1 MNTIKRRVTLRVCMF
16 CGHRWRYKKCLRV
29 RCPECR
35 KNQTEKIQKVKKM
48 TPVPETGNQTLENIR
63 KEFLQKYLDKDK
75 DL

>member
-1 MNTIKRRVTLRVCMF
+1 
-16 CGHRWRYKKCLRV
+16 
-29 RCPECR
+29 
-35 KNQTEKIQKVKKM
+35 M